1 MASPE
6 LGRSLQEYP
15 RHANWLES
23 EHLSDFKSSTSAE
36 PRMILCLDIREIH
49 TAPCR
54 YTGQTSKLTGVG
66 FYTTSLFS
74 ERTTAC
80 NASDSD
86 PPG

>member
-1 MASPE
+1 METVWQNWEEASTKNIHVM
-6 LGRSLQEYP
+6 LIGL
-15 RHANWLES
+15 
-23 EHLSDFKSSTSAE
+23 HLSDFKISTSAE